1 MKGETFHSFFW
12 RSGKKEWT
20 PEQMSLM
27 FIPCVTIWTSSA
39 WSPSIF
45 VSVFL
50 TGLSVGV
57 SRLSAV
63 VIKASC
69 CQLQASCC
77 TAGSGKMQTIAKR
90 AKADDNAWPGS
101 NNRKS

>member
-12 RSGKKEWT
+12 WSGKKEWT
-20 PEQMSLM
+20 DDDEQMSQM
-27 FIPCVTIWTSSA
+27 FIQCVTIWTSSA

-45 VSVFL
+45 LSLSL

-63 VIKASC
+63 VTKASC
-69 CQLQASCC
+69 CQLQASYH
-77 TAGSGKMQTIAKR
+77 TAGSEKTQTIAKR
-90 AKADDNAWPGS
+90 ANA
-101 NNRKS
+101 